1 MYNVIHL
8 IVVKKIIFLFFV
20 LIISCSK
27 KEEEEKKYVQPTFD
41 LSNVKLNCLRW
52 IDRNLYFANQDPFNS
67 SNNNEFHKQKVQ
79 SVLKEF
85 ERRTKIGEDYFRIKT
100 VSASLLLP
108 KQPIGL
114 KEDEYK
120 SFILIWDDNTFDNYV
135 TANYGSLDNIVDK
148 NALTV
153 INSDFKRKYII
164 ILRASCFQNS
174 DKCDNISDKGLQA
187 LILRQIALIFRMST
201 KDCETNPESIMCV
214 EPSDSQ
220 YEDEDDIQFFYD
232 QITSQL
238 INIENNLNFFQD
250 AEEKSGCLN
259 TNWMDKKVYFSA
271 FGTTEKN
278 NTFHKDKVRSA
289 LSYIAS
295 NTLLG
300 NNYFTFVETNDNL
313 NFFQERQDLNYI
325 APSWIQI
332 WPDVDVDNLLL
343 SAPYF
348 PDLNAY
354 TQQNRANRDQFT
366 MILRTSCFKNST
378 NCGDNGLDDRGSSAL
393 LARQLG
399 FLVGLNTKNC
409 LIYPNDVM
417 CSISPNNLQWEPE
430 SQFIFFNKFNNYL
443 EYIGNIPN
451 FYNYY
456 QDIVEEDL

>member
-1 MYNVIHL
+1 MKKL
-8 IVVKKIIFLFFV
+8 ILFLLFF
-20 LIISCSK
+20 IISCSK
-27 KEEEEKKYVQPTFD
+27 NEEETKEYVQPTVD

-67 SNNNEFHKQKVQ
+67 SNNNEFHKQKIQ

-100 VSASLLLP
+100 VSSSLLLP

-114 KEDEYK
+114 NEDEYK
-120 SFILIWDDNTFDNYV
+120 SFILVWDDTIFDKYIID
-135 TANYGSLDNIVDK
+135 NYGSLDNIVDK
-148 NALTV
+148 NALTI
-153 INSDFKRKYII
+153 INSDFKRKYLI

-174 DKCDNISDKGLQA
+174 EKCDSITDKGLNA
-187 LILRQIALIFRMST
+187 LILRQLALILRMST
-201 KDCETNPESIMCV
+201 KDCSSQPNAIMCV
-214 EPSDSQ
+214 EPSDIQ
-220 YEDEDDIQFFYD
+220 YEDEDEIQFFYD

-259 TNWMDKKVYFSA
+259 TNWMDKKVYFTA
-271 FGTTEKN
+271 YGTDDKN
-278 NTFHKDKVRSA
+278 NTFHKDKVREA
-289 LSYIAS
+289 LSFIAS

-300 NNYFTFVETNDNL
+300 EDYFTFVETTETL
-313 NFFQERQDLNYI
+313 NFFQDRQDLDYI

-332 WPDVDVDNLLL
+332 WPDVDIDNLLL
-343 SAPYF
+343 NAPYF

-354 TQQNRANRDQFT
+354 TQLNRANRDQFT

-378 NCGDNGLDDRGSSAL
+378 NCGDSGLDDRGTSAL

-399 FLVGLNTKNC
+399 YLVGMNPKSCVTF
-409 LIYPNDVM
+409 PNDVM

-443 EYIGNIPN
+443 EFIGNIPN

-456 QDIVEEDL
+456 QDTIDEE